1 MFMMKEV
8 ILSCD
13 GDSIVYL
20 VPDEVADNLRKHCI
34 FFADKW
40 MKRSP
45 NDKKFKINGVWCF
58 NETDFIDYLNE
69 VAFPEQKSILI
80 KNLGWT
86 DLGKNLPIEYKNHPY
101 FNF

>member
-1 MFMMKEV
+1 MKEI
-8 ILSCD
+8 ILSAD
-13 GDSIVYL
+13 GDSVVYL
-20 VPDEVADNLRKHCI
+20 VPDKVADNLRKHCI

-58 NETDFIDYLNE
+58 NEEDFIDYLHE
-69 VAFPEQKSILI
+69 VPFPEQKSVFV

-86 DLGKNLPIEYKNHPY
+86 DIGENLPEEYRNHPY

>member
-1 MFMMKEV
+1 MKEI
-8 ILSCD
+8 ILSAD
-13 GDSIVYL
+13 GDSVVYL

-58 NETDFIDYLNE
+58 NEKDFIDYLNE
-69 VAFPEQKSILI
+69 VAFLEQKSVFV

-86 DLGKNLPIEYKNHPY
+86 DIGENLPEEYRNHPY

>member
-1 MFMMKEV
+1 
-8 ILSCD
+8 
-13 GDSIVYL
+13 
-20 VPDEVADNLRKHCI
+20 
-34 FFADKW
+34 

-45 NDKKFKINGVWCF
+45 NDKKFKINGIWCF

-86 DLGKNLPIEYKNHPY
+86 ELGKNLPPEYKNHPY

>member
-1 MFMMKEV
+1 MKEV

-20 VPDEVADNLRKHCI
+20 VPDEVAVNLRKHCI

-45 NDKKFKINGVWCF
+45 NDIKFKINGVWCF
-58 NETDFIDYLNE
+58 NERDFIDYLNE
-69 VAFPEQKSILI
+69 VAFP
-80 KNLGWT
+80 
-86 DLGKNLPIEYKNHPY
+86 
-101 FNF
+101 